1 MIRYAN
7 KYDIDKI
14 IELLKDF
21 AITTK
26 SPLAN
31 NPLSWSK
38 TYVMQVITEIIAG
51 KGFILIDE
59 DQSGILV
66 AIKTHCFWNDQ
77 SFQLQETLLHGTNKI
92 VIARL
97 IKQYIKIAK
106 EMLNKNEINQ
116 AVMSSFD
123 DYGYERYGL
132 NKLEI
137 HWEIK

>member
-21 AITTK
+21 AIITE
-26 SPLAN
+26 SPLAK

-66 AIKTHCFWNDQ
+66 AIKTHCFWNDK

-92 VIARL
+92 VIVRL
-97 IKQYIKIAK
+97 IKEYIKIAK